1 LRLSYFAA
9 CPAELRGAILFF
21 SSRKDAEAQRN
32 CGLLGLTSGGLCG
45 FPTLRAILFFYSRKG
60 AETQRNCGFLGL
72 TSGGLCGFPTLQ
84 PAPQNC
90 GELFFFFF
98 SQRRRDLPAVGRR
111 KEIVVHLSA
120 LSSCLP
126 VCLPEAFAALRLCAP
141 YSSFFFLLAKPT
153 VFGMDST
160 S

>member
-1 LRLSYFAA
+1 MRLSYFAA
-9 CPAELRGAILFF
+9 CPAELRGAIL
-21 SSRKDAEAQRN
+21 
-32 CGLLGLTSGGLCG
+32 
-45 FPTLRAILFFYSRKG
+45 
-60 AETQRNCGFLGL
+60 
-72 TSGGLCGFPTLQ
+72 
-84 PAPQNC
+84 
-90 GELFFFFF
+90 FFF

>member
-1 LRLSYFAA
+1 MIPF
-9 CPAELRGAILFF
+9 
-21 SSRKDAEAQRN
+21 
-32 CGLLGLTSGGLCG
+32 
-45 FPTLRAILFFYSRKG
+45 
-60 AETQRNCGFLGL
+60 GL

-126 VCLPEAFAALRLCAP
+126 VCLPEAFAALRAL
-141 YSSFFFLLAKPT
+141 FFFLFSSRKAHRVWHGLDQLMLKIISQKKELHFCNSFDSIEPLAGIEPAT
-153 VFGMDST
+153 Y
-160 S
+160 